1 LRPRKIPLNP
11 PFPKG
16 EVKASTTKM
25 SQTHIR
31 IVETP
36 VALLLRSSLEKNLS
50 IPVKRLL
57 WYIAIMITVEEALDR
72 ILSHIQPLGFEK
84 VSLLE
89 AMGRVIAE
97 DIYAHR
103 DIPPLDNSGMDGYA
117 LRSEDLQKASP
128 DHPIRLEVIEDLP
141 AGFVAK
147 KSVEKGKTI
156 RIMTGAPIP
165 TGADTV
171 VPVEDTKQ
179 DERFVLIFTTLPRD
193 ENIRKAGEDV
203 KKGERVISAGD
214 LIRPSEVG
222 MLASVRRSYVSVY
235 QRPLVAILCT
245 GEELVDV
252 DGTTDEVKI
261 VSSNSYTLAA
271 QVIDCGAL
279 PIQLGIAGDRKEE
292 IKGKLLQGL
301 RADVLISSAGVS
313 VGDYDFVKDA
323 LKDLGMEMVFWKV
336 AMKPGKPL
344 AFGRVQ
350 GKPVFGLPG
359 NPVSSMVSFEQ
370 FVRPSLLKMMGHR
383 QLFRPVI
390 EALLKEDIQKKPGRR
405 HFIRASVSFEKD
417 HYAVTVTGAQGSG
430 ILRSMVRANGL
441 IVMPEDCERVR
452 AGEKVTVQLL
462 DRNF

>member
-1 LRPRKIPLNP
+1 
-11 PFPKG
+11 
-16 EVKASTTKM
+16 
-25 SQTHIR
+25 
-31 IVETP
+31 
-36 VALLLRSSLEKNLS
+36 
-50 IPVKRLL
+50 
-57 WYIAIMITVEEALDR
+57 MITVEEALDQ

-89 AMGRVIAE
+89 ALGRVIAE
-97 DIYAHR
+97 DIYADR

-117 LRSEDLQKASP
+117 VRSEDLQNASS
-128 DHPIRLEVIEDLP
+128 DHPVRLEVIEDLP
-141 AGFVAK
+141 AGFLSK
-147 KSVEKGKTI
+147 KKVQKGQAI

-165 TGADTV
+165 KGADTV
-171 VPVEDTKQ
+171 VPVEDTEQ
-179 DERFVLIFTTLPRD
+179 DDRFVLIHTILPRD

-203 KKGERVISAGD
+203 KKGERVISKGD

-222 MLASVRRSYVSVY
+222 MLASVRRSFVSVF

-245 GEELVDV
+245 GEELVDL
-252 DGTTDEVKI
+252 DGNMDEVKI

-271 QVIDCGAL
+271 QVKDCGAI
-279 PIQLGIAGDRKEE
+279 PIQLGIARDRKQE
-292 IKGKLLQGL
+292 IEDRLRHGI
-301 RADVLISSAGVS
+301 RADVLIASAGVS

-323 LKDLGMEMVFWKV
+323 LKDLGMEMIFWKV

-344 AFGRVQ
+344 AFGKIE

-390 EALLKEDIQKKPGRR
+390 EAVLKEDIQKKPGRR
-405 HFIRASVSFEKD
+405 HFIRASVSFERD
-417 HYAVTVTGAQGSG
+417 HYAVRVTGAQGSG
-430 ILRSMVRANGL
+430 ILRSMVKANGF
-441 IVMPEDCERVR
+441 IVIPEDCERVR
-452 AGEKVTVQLL
+452 AGESVKVQLL

>member
-1 LRPRKIPLNP
+1 MPD
-11 PFPKG
+11 
-16 EVKASTTKM
+16 
-25 SQTHIR
+25 
-31 IVETP
+31 
-36 VALLLRSSLEKNLS
+36 SLEKNLS
-50 IPVKRLL
+50 IPVKRVLC
-57 WYIAIMITVEEALDR
+57 YIPVMLTVEEALDQ
-72 ILSHIQPLGFEK
+72 ILSHIQPLGFER

-97 DIYAHR
+97 DIYADR

-117 LRSEDLQKASP
+117 VRSEDLRNASP
-128 DHPIRLEVIEDLP
+128 QHPGRLEVVEDLP
-141 AGFVAK
+141 AGFVSK
-147 KSVEKGKTI
+147 KSVEQGKAI
-156 RIMTGAPIP
+156 RTMTGAPIP
-165 TGADTV
+165 KGADAV

-179 DERFVLIFTTLPRD
+179 DGRFVLIFTTLPRD

-203 KKGERVISAGD
+203 KKGERVISTGD

-222 MLASVRRSYVSVY
+222 MLASVRRSFVSVY

-252 DGTTDEVKI
+252 DGNMDEVKI
-261 VSSNSYTLAA
+261 VSSNSYALAA
-271 QVIDCGAL
+271 QVKDCGAI
-279 PIQLGIAGDRKEE
+279 PIQLGIARDRKQE
-292 IKGKLLQGL
+292 IEDRLRQGI
-301 RADVLISSAGVS
+301 RADVLVASAGIS
-313 VGDYDFVKDA
+313 VGDYDLVKDA

-344 AFGRVQ
+344 AFGKVQ

-383 QLFRPVI
+383 ELFRPVI
-390 EALLKEDIQKKPGRR
+390 EAVLKEDIQKKPGRR
-405 HFIRASVSFEKD
+405 HFIRASVTFEKN
-417 HYAVTVTGAQGSG
+417 HYAVMVAGAQGSG

-441 IVMPEDCERVR
+441 IVIPEDCERAR